1 MELVKFVSIK
11 IMCFYVSEA
20 TRKKVYGFGEKFIVT
35 DQITFK
41 VKVLTS
47 CNTGFTL
54 TLKVKIQDFESP

>member
-1 MELVKFVSIK
+1 MLVRQQ
-11 IMCFYVSEA
+11 E
-20 TRKKVYGFGEKFIVT
+20 KKYTASGKNSLSQT
-35 DQITFK
+35 KITFK